1 MKFNSIKALI
11 LAVPMLC
18 LACAATSQNKLNQ
31 SLQHYVGQSADHV
44 RQQINLDQFGY
55 KVSGIPVE
63 TQGKLSYTILRNMP
77 IPMGTPNLGTSIAM
91 GAPNSMQS
99 KGNLNIQMKCQID
112 FILRDDQVESIEYA
126 GKAC

>member
-11 LAVPMLC
+11 LVVPMLC

-44 RQQINLDQFGY
+44 RQQLNLDQFSY
-55 KVSGIPVE
+55 KVSGIPAE

-77 IPMGTPNLGTSIAM
+77 IPIGTPNLGASIAM

-99 KGNLNIQMKCQID
+99 KGNL
-112 FILRDDQVESIEYA
+112 
-126 GKAC
+126 